1 MYVSCSFSF
10 SLLFNFFEVVTN
22 NSQEIRLVIQI
33 FSLKLLVECGDYI
46 LNFIYLLLKQ
56 HLFFFTHK
64 ANLFSSLWFISK
76 RSLISTFNISANST
90 NCNTDGCILFERQ
103 RDMVTSD
110 RFIFV
115 AKSLLVKHLSAIKT
129 RNQIGLSRSVSARS
143 LCHVIYDFIY
153 ASKLPLLFYTLVI
166 L

>member
-46 LNFIYLLLKQ
+46 LNFIYLLLKL

-115 AKSLLVKHLSAIKT
+115 AKSLLVKYLSAIKT
-129 RNQIGLSRSVSARS
+129 RNRFLHVVFAMSFMILSMRQSYHFYFILWSF
-143 LCHVIYDFIY
+143 YDNHL
-153 ASKLPLLFYTLVI
+153 S
-166 L
+166 